1 MPARLMDIR
10 GMGDVLFAVVYLGG
24 LGFAGSVLAVAAG
37 PAVLPVS
44 AGGLAAVV
52 ALSMALI
59 VLAAGEDGGV
69 FAGLFLF
76 TNVVGLVVGAG
87 AGALLRALRRPGWA
101 SP

>member
-1 MPARLMDIR
+1 
-10 GMGDVLFAVVYLGG
+10 
-24 LGFAGSVLAVAAG
+24 
-37 PAVLPVS
+37 
-44 AGGLAAVV
+44 
-52 ALSMALI
+52 MALI

-87 AGALLRALRRPGWA
+87 AGALLRALRRPGSA